1 MKLIPIYD
9 DTKPIA
15 CTIHRAEVPARV
27 ELIDRM
33 RSNLTAIERTEHGML
48 LRFPNASDIEAD
60 LQRFAVEEK
69 RCCEFWGFAIAADGG
84 DLTLRWDAPPDAE
97 ALVDQLL
104 GYFNGHAESTSIAGL
119 L

>member
-15 CTIHRAEVPARV
+15 CTIDRAEVPARV
-27 ELIDRM
+27 ELVDRM
-33 RSNLTAIERTEHGML
+33 RSNLAAIERTEHGML

-60 LQRFAVEEK
+60 LKRFALEEK
-69 RCCEFWGFAIAADGG
+69 RCCEFWGFAIAAEG
-84 DLTLRWDAPPDAE
+84 DNLTLRWDAPPDAE
-97 ALVDQLL
+97 PLVDRLL
-104 GYFNGHAESTSIAGL
+104 AYFNGDAEFTSIAGL